1 METHQDMQAFYLVGS
16 PFLNRPWS
24 GDGFGP
30 LDFTLLDR
38 HHGAIEDW
46 RNLITEIHRR
56 NMYVVFDNTMA
67 TMGDLIA
74 FDGYVNA
81 TTPFSWQEYDYLWKT
96 ETRYHDFQ
104 PGNDRNA
111 SCQYPRI
118 WGQDGF
124 PLTHDILD
132 QMHGCKD
139 SEFDQVMPFCG

>member
-1 METHQDMQAFYLVGS
+1 MQAFYLVGS

-46 RNLITEIHRR
+46 RNLISEIHRR

-74 FDGYVNA
+74 FDGFVNA
-81 TTPFSWQEYDYLWKT
+81 TTPFNWQEYDYLWKT

-104 PGNDRNA
+104 PSNDRNT

-124 PLTHDILD
+124 PLTQDILD
-132 QMHGCKD
+132 QMDGCKD
-139 SEFDQVMPFCG
+139 SEFDQVMPCCG